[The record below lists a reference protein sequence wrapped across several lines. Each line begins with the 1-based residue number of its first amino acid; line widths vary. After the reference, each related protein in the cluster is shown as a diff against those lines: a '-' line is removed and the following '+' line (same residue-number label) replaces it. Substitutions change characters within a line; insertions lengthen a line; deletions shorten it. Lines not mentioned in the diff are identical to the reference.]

1 MIDAACDYLP
11 SPMDVNNGMLTVMDP
26 EDKEITED
34 IKVDVNSPLAAIAFK
49 IMTDPFV
56 GKLCFVRVYSGTLRS
71 GSYVYNATS

>member
-1 MIDAACDYLP
+1 
-11 SPMDVNNGMLTVMDP
+11 MDP
-26 EDKEITED
+26 DDKEIKED